1 MYRKT
6 KIKRFLKD
14 NYQLMPKNYLKTIEV
29 IVYYAIDIF
38 DNNLINI
45 TLGGSG
51 GKVEIID
58 GWSDLDF
65 YIILKTY
72 SYKQVSKFMRVINLN
87 SIHIGTTFYT
97 KKEIE
102 NNLIDSKTKIMLYEK
117 NNYNVNPSLYGDEI
131 KKEVL
136 YNEIVYNDFFM
147 FPSFL
152 HICRRNYMEIK
163 NDVFPITKKHI
174 KQLTLLL
181 KCILNINKTFVF
193 GYERIFNEF
202 EKICVKKYKYSM
214 AFSKFNINSILNEPN
229 NLQQFKKE
237 FILYN
242 EFVFDYIEKI
252 HVKDLSV
259 IRTIF

>member
-1 MYRKT
+1 
-6 KIKRFLKD
+6 
-14 NYQLMPKNYLKTIEV
+14 
-29 IVYYAIDIF
+29 
-38 DNNLINI
+38 
-45 TLGGSG
+45 
-51 GKVEIID
+51 
-58 GWSDLDF
+58 
-65 YIILKTY
+65 
-72 SYKQVSKFMRVINLN
+72 
-87 SIHIGTTFYT
+87 
-97 KKEIE
+97 
-102 NNLIDSKTKIMLYEK
+102 
-117 NNYNVNPSLYGDEI
+117 
-131 KKEVL
+131 
-136 YNEIVYNDFFM
+136 
-147 FPSFL
+147 
-152 HICRRNYMEIK
+152 MEIK